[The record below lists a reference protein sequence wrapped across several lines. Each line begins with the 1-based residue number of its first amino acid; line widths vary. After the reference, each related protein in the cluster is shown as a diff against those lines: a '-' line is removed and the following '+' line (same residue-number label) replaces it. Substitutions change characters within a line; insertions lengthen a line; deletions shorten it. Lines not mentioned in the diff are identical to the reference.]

1 MPVHKDTWWEGHNP
15 TILRKTSHKKH
26 FVVVGKKNSL
36 LTGRAL
42 LHRGTATAWGGVRK
56 RTTTKKPPQ
65 TNQNNTKKQDQYLVA
80 TQRSE
85 RFEPVPCHHVP
96 YLSQS
101 LWCSMIGWV
110 DSHHPTGL
118 ETERSVHHDPPSNPT
133 GTLEKMHLDDDD
145 RSSSEDTKP
154 RMQNS
159 TYLAVPPPLRGQTRV
174 VSGCWQWCIWAQ
186 WKQNLVYSSPPPS
199 ELRRCSL

>member
-1 MPVHKDTWWEGHNP
+1 MPVHKDAWWEGHNP
-15 TILRKTSHKKH
+15 TILRKTSHI
-26 FVVVGKKNSL
+26 KNTGCREEELPFNRTSPSAQRHSHSL
-36 LTGRAL
+36 G
-42 LHRGTATAWGGVRK
+42 WGEE
-56 RTTTKKPPQ
+56 THNNKKPPQ
-65 TNQNNTKKQDQYLVA
+65 TKKTKKTKQDQYLVA

-110 DSHHPTGL
+110 ESHHPTGL

-133 GTLEKMHLDDDD
+133 DTLEKMHLDDDD
-145 RSSSEDTKP
+145 RSSSDDTKP

-186 WKQNLVYSSPPPS
+186 WKQNLVYRSPPPS